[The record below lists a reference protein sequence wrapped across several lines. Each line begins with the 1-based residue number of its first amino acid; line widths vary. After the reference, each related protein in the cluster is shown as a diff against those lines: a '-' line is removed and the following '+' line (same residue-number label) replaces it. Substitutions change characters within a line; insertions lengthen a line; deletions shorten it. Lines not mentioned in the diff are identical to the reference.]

1 MRSQSLPSQRLDRV
15 FGALADPTRREILTA
30 LQKDDT
36 PVHVLA
42 SMFDMSRPAVSK
54 HLAVLRAAGL
64 VREARSGRE
73 NFYALD
79 RDNLAEAQSWLTVF
93 WRSRLGSLKKL
104 VEGKH
109 GRRSRTAADL

>member
-1 MRSQSLPSQRLDRV
+1 MRMDKLTTKFQQ
-15 FGALADPTRREILTA
+15 ALADAQSLAVGGDNPYIE
-30 LQKDDT
+30 

-54 HLAVLRAAGL
+54 HLAVLRTAGL
-64 VREARSGRE
+64 VRETRSGRE
-73 NFYALD
+73 NLYALD
-79 RDNLAEAQSWLTVF
+79 RDKLVEAHAWLTAF

-109 GRRSRTAADL
+109 GR

>member
-1 MRSQSLPSQRLDRV
+1 
-15 FGALADPTRREILTA
+15 
-30 LQKDDT
+30 
-36 PVHVLA
+36 
-42 SMFDMSRPAVSK
+42 MFDMSRPAVSK

-64 VREARSGRE
+64 VRETRNGRE
-73 NFYALD
+73 NFYAID
-79 RDNLAEAQSWLTVF
+79 RDNFAEAHSWLTVF

>member
-1 MRSQSLPSQRLDRV
+1 MAYRSLASENLDRV
-15 FGALADPTRREILTA
+15 FAALADRTRRKILAT
-30 LQKDDT
+30 LQKDAET
-36 PVHVLA
+36 VHVLA

-64 VREARSGRE
+64 VRETRSGRE

-79 RDNLAEAQSWLTVF
+79 RDKLVEAHSWLTAF

-109 GRRSRTAADL
+109 GR